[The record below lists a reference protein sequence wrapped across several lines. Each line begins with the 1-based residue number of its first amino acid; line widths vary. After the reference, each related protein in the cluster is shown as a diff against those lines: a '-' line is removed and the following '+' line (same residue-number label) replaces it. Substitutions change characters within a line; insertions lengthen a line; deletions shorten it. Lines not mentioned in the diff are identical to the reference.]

1 MAEYQVKEDAKI
13 MGVRIEITSPDGSKI
28 SPSYEAH
35 SIEKVNEIIAA
46 TQELITD
53 GSTLEVFIY

>member
-1 MAEYQVKEDAKI
+1 MAEYQIKEDAKI

-35 SIEKVNEIIAA
+35 SIERVNQIVAE
-46 TQELITD
+46 TQDLIHD
-53 GSTLEVFIY
+53 GSTIEVFIY